1 MRTPGVKGNSR
12 LYRIVGQKQALNPII
27 QQSGNVRKLSLLQ
40 LPASGGDESHRI
52 QKIQPQVAN
61 VWRVRFETVSRRAGW
76 SKLWHIHPQWY
87 GVLQIFIVTG
97 FYASY
102 VKWQLF
108 VIQSPL
114 LLTTF
119 FWSLVYRLLFYVSV
133 LGIAVHKNYCNI
145 TSICFVTAI
154 KEFFLL
160 STENKTR
167 GL

>member
-27 QQSGNVRKLSLLQ
+27 QQSGNVRILSLLQ
-40 LPASGGDESHRI
+40 LPASGGDE
-52 QKIQPQVAN
+52 N
-61 VWRVRFETVSRRAGW
+61 
-76 SKLWHIHPQWY
+76 HIHPQWY
-87 GVLQIFIVTG
+87 GVLQIFIVTR